1 VSNLE
6 TEQFS
11 SIRAIRPVLASESL
25 RHFVRCAN
33 KLIQDGGFELVDK
46 PDAEVLVFAAS
57 ALHSTLYVRRAPATT
72 ENNDRLRKIVNYIE
86 SPTHAY
92 TKQVLARPGKHV
104 KKIEKKENPLHG
116 FLKEMQ
122 MLHVADGD
130 QPLFRSNQIVD
141 STSPDSAERGYE
153 LSLLVEDGPVAS
165 LLMGQSTLLNDAAA
179 KTVADDL
186 LPRKDHNTN
195 PLQIPFMRAPFS
207 SQAMRDEF
215 IDALSTELPVH
226 GMGLRTI
233 AYKHELVD
241 V

>member
-1 VSNLE
+1 
-6 TEQFS
+6 
-11 SIRAIRPVLASESL
+11 
-25 RHFVRCAN
+25 
-33 KLIQDGGFELVDK
+33 
-46 PDAEVLVFAAS
+46 
-57 ALHSTLYVRRAPATT
+57 
-72 ENNDRLRKIVNYIE
+72 
-86 SPTHAY
+86 
-92 TKQVLARPGKHV
+92 
-104 KKIEKKENPLHG
+104 
-116 FLKEMQ
+116 
-122 MLHVADGD
+122 
-130 QPLFRSNQIVD
+130 
-141 STSPDSAERGYE
+141 
-153 LSLLVEDGPVAS
+153 
-165 LLMGQSTLLNDAAA
+165 MGQSTLLNDAAA